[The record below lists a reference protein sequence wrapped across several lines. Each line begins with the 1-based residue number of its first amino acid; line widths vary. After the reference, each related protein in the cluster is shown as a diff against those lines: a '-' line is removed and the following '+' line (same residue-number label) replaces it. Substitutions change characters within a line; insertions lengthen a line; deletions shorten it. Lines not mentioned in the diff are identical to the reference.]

1 MIFLDYNSTTPVD
14 QRVLEAMLPYFNE
27 KFGNAA
33 SKTHAYG
40 WIADEAIKQAREQVA
55 SLIHAEPSEI
65 VFTSGATE
73 SINLALKGIFENYQ
87 SKGKHIVTVATEHKA
102 VLDTCTHLEKAG
114 AEITRLPVLRDGSI
128 DLNLLN
134 ESIRDDTILVAVMY
148 GNNET
153 GFIHPVAGVAKIV
166 HQNGSIFFCDATQAC
181 GKIHVD
187 VQADGIDLMS
197 FSAHKIYGP
206 KGTGAL
212 YVRRKNPRIKPA
224 PLLDGGG
231 HENGLRSGTLNVP
244 GIVGFG
250 KACEFLKAEMWD
262 DAQRIS
268 TLRSLLEQSI
278 LELGNVY
285 VNGSI
290 KNRLPNVSNLS
301 FQGIHSNDLI
311 KELGDIAVSTGSACS
326 SALQEPSHV
335 LKAMGVKEADAYSSI
350 RFSLGRNT
358 TSLEIETVIRE
369 VKNAVLKIR
378 ASY

>member
-55 SLIHAEPSEI
+55 LLINTEPSEI

-73 SINLALKGIFENYQ
+73 SINLALKGVFENYK
-87 SKGKHIVTVATEHKA
+87 SKGNHIVTIATEHKA
-102 VLDTCTHLEKAG
+102 ILDSCIHLEKAG
-114 AEITRLPVLRDGSI
+114 AEVTVLPVLRDGSI
-128 DLNLLN
+128 DLDLLSK
-134 ESIRDDTILVAVMY
+134 SIRQDTILVAVMY

-153 GFIHPVAGVAKIV
+153 GFIHPVAEIAKII
-166 HQNGSIFFCDATQAC
+166 HQKGSIFFCDATQAC
-181 GKIHVD
+181 GKINVD

-212 YVRRKNPRIKPA
+212 YVRRKNPRVKPA

-250 KACEFLKAEMWD
+250 KACELAKMEMWD

-268 TLRSLLEQSI
+268 TLRSLLEQGI
-278 LELGNVY
+278 LELGNVF

-290 KNRLPNVSNLS
+290 RNRLPNVSNLS

-311 KELGDIAVSTGSACS
+311 RELDGIAVSTGSACS

-350 RFSLGRNT
+350 RFSLGKYT
-358 TSLEIETVIRE
+358 TLPEVETVIRRVRE
-369 VKNAVLKIR
+369 IVFKIR
-378 ASY
+378 SSY